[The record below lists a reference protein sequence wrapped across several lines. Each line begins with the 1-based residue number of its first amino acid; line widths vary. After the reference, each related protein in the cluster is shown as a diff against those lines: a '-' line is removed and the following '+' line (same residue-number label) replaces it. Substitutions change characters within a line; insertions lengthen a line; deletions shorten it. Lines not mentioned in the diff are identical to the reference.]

1 MTAQIHDRG
10 YKKLFSNVTIFR
22 QFLESFVD
30 EEWVAELDFSTCE
43 RIDKSFLS
51 ADYDQTTSDVIYK
64 IKLREQDVYIVII
77 TEFQSTVDRFMAL
90 RVLNYITNFY
100 MDYIFALKEAKEA
113 ERLFKLPVVFPIVLY
128 NGEDK
133 WTAPIDIADLIEEQ
147 PDLGEY
153 KLNFKYFKLAENEL
167 SKDDLLRIRNL
178 VSALFLAEAHYDIE
192 LLIEELLSIFT
203 EESDK
208 RAASLLLNWFK
219 QIWLHGRITTDD
231 YEKLDATY
239 HSVEEVRT
247 MLTTAVAIE
256 KREIYESGL
265 EKGREEGLEE
275 GREEGR
281 EEGGR
286 VA

>member
-281 EEGGR
+281 EEG
-286 VA
+286 